1 MAGDLQLPPGYEDA
15 KAVQGLTLPPGYED
29 AKPAAASASPST
41 TPATPQPIPTAV
53 NRMASRRNAQAQPT
67 VTPAM
72 RSAAAAPVIT
82 SAENALPAA
91 GMVAGGVL
99 GSVEP
104 GAGNIAGAALGG
116 MAGEQARR
124 LIQGKPTTNKEA
136 AIQTAGAGAQG
147 ATGEMGGQI
156 IGKGIEVAAPYV
168 SKSIETLSDLPPARK
183 TTWFA
188 PHTETPGYD
197 YAEAP
202 PSVIPDAAPTPPTPA
217 SAPVAGP
224 PPVSPLSN
232 RQIGSRIEQGV
243 KEAAGTTPGQPI
255 YPRAA
260 RGTVGAQTVGEQP
273 NIEIAGPRIQTPSRN
288 ETLTE
293 AMKNRVPGSN
303 PLEAK
308 MPLEEQPI
316 SPARTPAQPAEETV
330 HPMDRQF
337 IHVNGSRLL
346 EQIADKPG
354 LRDPLLDLEGNQL
367 REVLRKS
374 GEDMTQI
381 QSVGKSAG
389 KAARGG
395 TISDPTNL
403 TRQEA
408 FDRLLDKGYT
418 PEQILK
424 EAGQRSKPAATRVPF
439 GPPRTT
445 NATK

>member
-1 MAGDLQLPPGYEDA
+1 MAEDFIPYQAEGSAPDFIPYAAEPKDPLSEKTQTAAIAAGASTAPEPLPAEMRPVPETYDSSGNPVKVPANINQAFDTQAARETRLGA
-15 KAVQGLTLPPGYED
+15 AENRASRSPTPMTNAVQVLAPIQ
-29 AKPAAASASPST
+29 AARSIVGGKLGAYTGSKVAPYFKASPESG
-41 TPATPQPIPTAV
+41 
-53 NRMASRRNAQAQPT
+53 
-67 VTPAM
+67 
-72 RSAAAAPVIT
+72 
-82 SAENALPAA
+82 EL
-91 GMVAGGVL
+91 AGG
-99 GSVEP
+99 
-104 GAGNIAGAALGG
+104 ILGG
-116 MAGEQARR
+116 LLGGAE
-124 LIQGKPTTNKEA
+124 EA
-136 AIQTAGAGAQG
+136 
-147 ATGEMGGQI
+147 
-156 IGKGIEVAAPYV
+156 
-168 SKSIETLSDLPPARK
+168 PAR
-183 TTWFA
+183 
-188 PHTETPGYD
+188 TPEV
-197 YAEAP
+197 EAN
-202 PSVIPDAAPTPPTPA
+202 AAPTPPTPA

-224 PPVSPLSN
+224 PPPAAPLSN

-273 NIEIAGPRIQTPSRN
+273 SIEIAGPRIQTPSRN